1 MNYQH
6 AKGMKEYISKLRKD
20 YGIRE
25 LTEDMADP
33 NPILQFEKWFTEA
46 ANMGIVEPN
55 AMTISTAGKD
65 GKVSARIVLLRN
77 FNEKGFV
84 FYTNYNSRKGRQLAE
99 NPYACL
105 SFFWCE
111 AERQVRIAG
120 RVEKISTL
128 ESMEYFNSRPLSN
141 RIGSWASAQSEVL
154 ENRGELEKKVE
165 ELEKIYANTEPEKP
179 PFWGGFRVIPE
190 EIEFWQG
197 RPSRLHDRLQYTRT
211 AGGWSMVRLNP

>member
-1 MNYQH
+1 
-6 AKGMKEYISKLRKD
+6 MKEYISKLRKD

-25 LTEDMADP
+25 LTEDMAEA
-33 NPILQFEKWFTEA
+33 NPLLQFEKWFTEA

-55 AMTISTAGKD
+55 AMTVSTAGKD

-77 FNEKGFV
+77 FDEKGFV

-154 ENRGELEKKVE
+154 ESREALEKKVE
-165 ELEKIYANTEPEKP
+165 ELEKIYAHTEPEKP

-211 AGGWSMVRLNP
+211 AGGWKMVRLNP